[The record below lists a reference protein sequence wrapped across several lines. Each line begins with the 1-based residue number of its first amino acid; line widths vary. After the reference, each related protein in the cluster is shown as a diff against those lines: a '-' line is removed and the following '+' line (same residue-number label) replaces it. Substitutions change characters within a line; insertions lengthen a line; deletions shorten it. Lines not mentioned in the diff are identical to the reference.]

1 MEKATMH
8 IVVDTESFYEFIKGL
23 KAKDGYT
30 VSFDRGQLE
39 MEYEAGQLW
48 MLCNDWTGYEVCQIS
63 QTKARRQRVHF
74 ILYDKDYSIA

>member
-1 MEKATMH
+1 MTTVH
-8 IVVDTESFYEFIKGL
+8 IVVDTVSFYDFINGL

-63 QTKARRQRVHF
+63 QTKARKQRVHF

>member
-1 MEKATMH
+1 MTTVR
-8 IVVDTESFYEFIKGL
+8 IVVDTKSFFDFVKSIR
-23 KAKDGYT
+23 AKDGYT
-30 VSFDRGQLE
+30 VSFDRGQFE

-63 QTKARRQRVHF
+63 QTKARKQRVHF

>member
-1 MEKATMH
+1 MEKTTMH
-8 IVVDTESFYEFIKGL
+8 IVVDTKSFYEFAKNL

-30 VSFDRGQLE
+30 VSFDRGQFE

-48 MLCNDWTGYEVCQIS
+48 TLCNDWYGWKILQIS
-63 QTKARRQRVHF
+63 QTKARKQRVHF

>member
-1 MEKATMH
+1 MSNAGS
-8 IVVDTESFYEFIKGL
+8 VVLCLRYYRVWSSL
-23 KAKDGYT
+23 QDGYT

-63 QTKARRQRVHF
+63 QTDARKQRVHF
-74 ILYDKDYSIA
+74 ILYDKDCCIA

>member
-1 MEKATMH
+1 MTTVR
-8 IVVDTESFYEFIKGL
+8 IVVDTKSFFDFVKSIR
-23 KAKDGYT
+23 AKDGYT
-30 VSFDRGQLE
+30 VSFDHGQFE

-63 QTKARRQRVHF
+63 QTKARKQRVHF